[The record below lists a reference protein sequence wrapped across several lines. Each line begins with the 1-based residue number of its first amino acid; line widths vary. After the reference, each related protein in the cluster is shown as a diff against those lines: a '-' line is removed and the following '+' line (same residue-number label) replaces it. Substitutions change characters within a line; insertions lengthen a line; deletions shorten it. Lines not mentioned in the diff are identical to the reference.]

1 MAMAVT
7 APEIAGIRHSD
18 VDAAGL
24 RMHVVEA
31 GPPDGDP
38 ILVLHGWP
46 QHWYQWR
53 HQIPALAG
61 AGYRVIVPDLRG
73 FGQTEA
79 PPKGYDKENM
89 ATDVLNLMDA
99 MGLERVKLLAHD
111 WGGWIAFILCVRAPE
126 RFSRYLA
133 LNIPHLWAKTDPRT
147 LLNIW
152 RFWYM
157 AVIASPLGPRLLRNR
172 PGFVSRVIQGSS
184 PNPQSWTDAD
194 IDAFTRPL
202 QEPARA
208 HASSE
213 LYRTFLLKEF
223 GPVAAGRYQ
232 KSRLTVP
239 TFELFG
245 EKDFAIPKSF
255 FRRDPKEFA
264 DDFTIEFVPD
274 TGHFIAEERP
284 ELVNDR
290 ALEFFARD

>member
-1 MAMAVT
+1 MAV
-7 APEIAGIRHSD
+7 APPQLEGVRHSE
-18 VDAAGL
+18 VDAGGL

-31 GPPDGDP
+31 GPADGDP
-38 ILVLHGWP
+38 VLVLHGWP

-73 FGQTEA
+73 FGQSEA
-79 PPKGYDKENM
+79 PPTGYDKENM
-89 ATDVLNLMDA
+89 ATDVLNLMDS

-111 WGGWIAFILCVRAPE
+111 WGGWIAFILCTRAPE
-126 RFSRYLA
+126 RFEKYLA
-133 LNIPHLWAKTDPRT
+133 LNIPHLWAKTNPRT

-157 AVIASPLGPRLLRNR
+157 VVIASPMGAWLIRNR
-172 PGFVSRVIQGSS
+172 PQFVGRVIRGPGS
-184 PNPQSWTDAD
+184 NPAWSDDD
-194 IDAFTRPL
+194 IAAFTAPL

-208 HASSE
+208 RASQQ

-223 GPVAAGRYQ
+223 GPVAAGRYHET
-232 KSRLTVP
+232 RLTVP
-239 TFELFG
+239 TKLLFG
-245 EKDFAIPKSF
+245 TDDFAIPKSF
-255 FRRDPKEFA
+255 FTRPTEEFA
-264 DDFTIEFVPD
+264 DDFTIEFIPD

-290 ALEFFARD
+290 AVEYFRRGA

>member
-1 MAMAVT
+1 MAV
-7 APEIAGIRHSD
+7 ASPEIAGIRHSD

-79 PPKGYDKENM
+79 PPKSYDKENM

-99 MGLERVKLLAHD
+99 MGLDRVKLLAHD

-126 RFSRYLA
+126 RFSRYVA
-133 LNIPHLWAKTDPRT
+133 LNIPHLWGKTSLRT
-147 LLNIW
+147 VLSIW
-152 RFWYM
+152 RFWYQ
-157 AVIASPLGPRLLRNR
+157 AVIASPLGRWLLRNR
-172 PGFVSRVIQGSS
+172 PGFVRAIITGRS
-184 PNPQSWTDAD
+184 PNPQSWTEED
-194 IDAFTRPL
+194 IDAFTKPL

-208 HASSE
+208 EASVQ

-223 GPVAAGRYQ
+223 GPVAAGRYE
-232 KSRLTVP
+232 KKRLTVP
-239 TFELFG
+239 TKLVFG
-245 EKDFAIPKSF
+245 AEDFAISKSLL
-255 FRRDPKEFA
+255 RRDPKEFA

>member
-1 MAMAVT
+1 MATVS
-7 APEIAGIRHSD
+7 PQVLGVQHRE

-31 GPPDGDP
+31 GPPDGEP
-38 ILVLHGWP
+38 VLVLHGWP

-53 HQIPALAG
+53 HQIPALAD

-73 FGQTEA
+73 FGQSDA
-79 PPKGYDKENM
+79 PPHGYDKESM

-126 RFSRYLA
+126 RFSRHVA

-147 LLNIW
+147 LLSIW
-152 RFWYM
+152 RFWYQ
-157 AVIASPLGPRLLRNR
+157 AVIASPWLGAWILRNR
-172 PGFVSRVIQGSS
+172 PEFVRRIIQGSS
-184 PNPQSWTDAD
+184 PNPQSWTDED
-194 IDAFTRPL
+194 IDAFVKPL

-208 HASSE
+208 NASVQ
-213 LYRTFLLKEF
+213 LYRTFLTREM

-232 KSRLTVP
+232 KKRLTVP
-239 TFELFG
+239 TKLLFG
-245 EKDFAIPKSF
+245 EDDFAIPKSF
-255 FRRDPKEFA
+255 FRRDPGEFA